1 MFSHLFRNSSIKLE
15 FEQKDGVNGIKLYIA
30 TATYKR
36 KCPML
41 VLSLIN
47 KQFIVLSQSFCHRAS
62 PKKSRSKMVQDAY
75 LFIFLKET
83 HCIVDIQNNYK

>member
-30 TATYKR
+30 TGAYKR

-41 VLSLIN
+41 VLLSLIN
-47 KQFIVLSQSFCHRAS
+47 KEFIVLSQSFCHRAS
-62 PKKSRSKMVQDAY
+62 PK
-75 LFIFLKET
+75 
-83 HCIVDIQNNYK
+83 